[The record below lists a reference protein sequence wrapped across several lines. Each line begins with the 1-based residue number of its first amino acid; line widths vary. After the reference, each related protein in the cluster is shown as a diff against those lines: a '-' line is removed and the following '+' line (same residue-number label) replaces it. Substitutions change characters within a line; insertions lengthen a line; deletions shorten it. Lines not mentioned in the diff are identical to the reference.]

1 MQSEC
6 VICFNENREVDA
18 YGLGPVICPATSL
31 VHEGY
36 LVCTNCIQKW
46 YRTNS
51 RCIICNSDNR
61 RLAGGRSHIAVI
73 MEGAA
78 DLDPALFTRGRL
90 RILREAE
97 EEDGVD
103 RGWNGCAGLLI
114 LTAFFAVAMWAMGS
128 MVAHGP

>member
-6 VICFNENREVDA
+6 VICFNDNREVGA

-51 RCIICNSDNR
+51 RCIICNADNR
-61 RLAGGRSHIAVI
+61 RVIVSRNHIAVI

-78 DLDPALFTRGRL
+78 DFDPALFTRGGL
-90 RILREAE
+90 RILREADQ
-97 EEDGVD
+97 EDGVN
-103 RGWNGCAGLLI
+103 RGWKGCTGLLV
-114 LTAFFAVAMWAMGS
+114 LMALFAMAMWIVGS
-128 MVAHGP
+128 MAAHDA